1 MHCHPKNMF
10 ADHLR
15 GNLDICSIFLYL
27 LIPPPHLN
35 LAYFAEGI
43 QHLPLALVLVVVVY
57 KVIPLRKATETEQH
71 FLVALFIMLYRV
83 VLTFD
88 SWFEISM
95 CDHSNESYSAVLSC
109 GSVYY
114 AIQGGSNF

>member
-1 MHCHPKNMF
+1 MF

-15 GNLDICSIFLYL
+15 GNLDICSILLYL
-27 LIPPPHLN
+27 LTSPPPPHLN

-43 QHLPLALVLVVVVY
+43 QHLPLALVLVVVAY

-95 CDHSNESYSAVLSC
+95 CDHSNESCSAVLSC
-109 GSVYY
+109 GAVYY